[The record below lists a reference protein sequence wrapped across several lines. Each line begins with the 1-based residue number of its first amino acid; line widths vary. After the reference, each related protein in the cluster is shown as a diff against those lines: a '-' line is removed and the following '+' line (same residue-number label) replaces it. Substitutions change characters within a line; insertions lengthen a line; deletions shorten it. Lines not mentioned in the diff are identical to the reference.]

1 MRIDMTKLKQIAE
14 LDDRSFAQI
23 VQTVILAAG
32 GSEQQAREAVRNAPE
47 LKAKL
52 RFADEKELSQAVS
65 LIGRGKAD
73 QVIQNLTKKSG

>member
-32 GSEQQAREAVRNAPE
+32 GSEQQAREAVRSAPE

-52 RFADEKELSQAVS
+52 RTADEKELSQAVS

-73 QVIQNLTKKSG
+73 QVIRNLTKKSG